1 MSLMKQ
7 TFSLLLFFFLT
18 VSCTDPSPDSSVEA
32 RVDSEHTGMIL
43 VEATGE
49 STTLGTNDAAAA
61 SNAKPAMKVKFAYD
75 FSISKSE
82 VTRSEYAALME
93 KNTSITSDSADLP
106 QTNVTYYDA
115 VLYANA
121 RSSKEGLDTAY
132 TYTSVTFDSEWNCT
146 NLQGLVFDPSKEA
159 YRLPTE
165 AEWMLAAGEG
175 WNTSS
180 AWTNANSEY
189 HSHPVCTIGENALG
203 LCDMAGNA
211 MEWVNDWLGNLLDS
225 TIMNS
230 VGAPDGGTLG
240 QRVVKGGS
248 YKNDPSNITLYSRG
262 DVYAVTS
269 ATKAEYVGFRL
280 AFGSIPSPVWVSGAG
295 ISSSRISIVASS
307 TQVKSITGTYRAKLA
322 FVNYE
327 TGNLTYIDF
336 SNSSLAVTEI
346 IDTLP
351 VFHPD
356 ISLDGKRVA
365 FCTKVEGLSGTS
377 EVYVRDLNATGT
389 NLVKLNV
396 ASAAIPRWRVVG
408 ADTLIVYVTDAGN
421 NKDDAEWKQKS
432 TWQVPFAGG
441 KFGTPVKLFDGSYHG
456 GFSED
461 GSLAVTG
468 ARLLRANV
476 NGKDTMWYNGEQ
488 ACNASLSKDST
499 KRTLFLDFGSE
510 TGKTFVGKEYATH
523 ERLLFA
529 DSTGK
534 LIQSIAAPANYTFD
548 HSEWSNVKN
557 VAVATVTNTNGAH
570 SAIYLMSTA
579 DSSLLKVVE
588 GDELW
593 HPCLWVNPLYF
604 GTFNSAI
611 ETIDFNL
618 DLDSAGAYFIE
629 GQSYMQ
635 ETFRL
640 KMEYYWK
647 SLNKI
652 EVIGIGSSR
661 MEQGFV
667 PDIMKTTEAFNM
679 GIMGIDLKRDYYFI
693 TNYVLNHS
701 QNIKTIILSLDI
713 DGWRAGINFDRSLF
727 QGSPGYIYDANHN
740 FWASGIPKGFLAVVA
755 NSYPPS
761 TLALNAYS
769 EKGGLNI
776 TAQNWGEAEIEND
789 SVFTEEELALVE
801 TYKKKMVDL
810 VTFCA
815 QKEIHLVGI
824 LFPQSPAYAETGSY
838 GRYGMTRSLAT
849 TTIAWFDSL
858 AHVEPYFS
866 LLDENKMGNH
876 DYTDEMAQ
884 NMDHLNYKGAVQL
897 TTRLDS
903 LLKILP

>member
-1 MSLMKQ
+1 MKQ
-7 TFSLLLFFFLT
+7 ICSLLLFFLLT
-18 VSCTDPSPDSSVEA
+18 VSCTDPSHDSSVEA
-32 RVDSEHTGMIL
+32 RVDSEHAGMIL

-93 KNTSITSDSADLP
+93 KNISIASDSADLP

-121 RSSKEGLDTAY
+121 RSSQEGYDTAY
-132 TYTSVTFDSEWNCT
+132 SYSSATFDSEGNCT
-146 NLQGLVFDPSKEA
+146 NLDGLVFDPSQEA

-180 AWTNANSEY
+180 AWTNVNSEY
-189 HSHPVCTIGENALG
+189 HSHPVCTIGENDLG
-203 LCDMAGNA
+203 LCDLAGNA
-211 MEWVNDWLGNLLDS
+211 MEWVNDWLGNLLD
-225 TIMNS
+225 TTVTNS

-262 DVYAVTS
+262 DIYAVTS

-280 AFGSIPSPVWVSGAG
+280 AFGSISTPLWVSGAG
-295 ISSSRISIVASS
+295 VSLSRVSVVATSG
-307 TQVKSITGTYRAKLA
+307 QVKSVTGTYHTKLV

-327 TGNLTYIDF
+327 TGNLAYIDF
-336 SNSSLAVTEI
+336 SNSTLAVTEI
-346 IDTLP
+346 VDTLP

-356 ISLDGKRVA
+356 ISPDGKRVA
-365 FCTKVEGLSGTS
+365 FCTKVEGVSGTS

-408 ADTLIVYVTDAGN
+408 ADTVIVYVTDAGN
-421 NKDDAEWKQKS
+421 NKEDAEWKQKS

-441 KFGTPVKLFDGSYHG
+441 KFGTPVKLFDGSYHDG
-456 GFSED
+456 ISED

-476 NGKDTMWYNGEQ
+476 SGKDTVWYNGEQ

-570 SAIYLMSTA
+570 SAIYLISTV
-579 DSSLLKVVE
+579 DSSLLKVAE

-593 HPCLWVNPLYF
+593 HPCLWVAKSNIITNF
-604 GTFNSAI
+604 
-611 ETIDFNL
+611 DL
-618 DLDSAGAYFIE
+618 DLDSAGVYMSKTYADYIE
-629 GQSYMQ
+629 SMRY
-635 ETFRL
+635 
-640 KMEYYWK
+640 KMELFWQYHDSLTVLIWGSSRPYRGINPMMLTNEFAINMSVACNDITMAARFFENYFLPHCSKMRTYVISLDFDLWHESLWDTYYESVPGYHYDKNHDYWK
-647 SLNKI
+647 SGIPAELPRLSVDAWGGNEINRETNKI
-652 EVIGIGSSR
+652 YNGFVGISNGSGWENIDMSQDSIATTIKSLYEEKLLILEKLLKLAQQNNIRVIGI
-661 MEQGFV
+661 
-667 PDIMKTTEAFNM
+667 I
-679 GIMGIDLKRDYYFI
+679 
-693 TNYVLNHS
+693 
-701 QNIKTIILSLDI
+701 
-713 DGWRAGINFDRSLF
+713 
-727 QGSPGYIYDANHN
+727 
-740 FWASGIPKGFLAVVA
+740 
-755 NSYPPS
+755 
-761 TLALNAYS
+761 
-769 EKGGLNI
+769 
-776 TAQNWGEAEIEND
+776 
-789 SVFTEEELALVE
+789 
-801 TYKKKMVDL
+801 
-810 VTFCA
+810 
-815 QKEIHLVGI
+815 
-824 LFPQSPAYAETGSY
+824 FPQSPLYAQTGMY
-838 GRYGMTRSLAT
+838 GRHGLTRSYAVEI
-849 TTIAWFDSL
+849 IARAMEMQTEYNNFT
-858 AHVEPYFS
+858 VM
-866 LLDENKMGNH
+866 DENKMGAH
-876 DYTDEMAQ
+876 DYTTAMAYDS
-884 NMDHLNYKGAVQL
+884 DHLNSLGAVQL

-903 LLKILP
+903 LLKTLE

>member
-1 MSLMKQ
+1 MPLMKQ
-7 TFSLLLFFFLT
+7 IFSLLFFLLLT
-18 VSCTDPSPDSSVEA
+18 VSCTDPSHDSSVEA
-32 RVDSEHTGMIL
+32 RVDSEHAGMIL

-49 STTLGTNDAAAA
+49 LTTLGTNDAVAA

-82 VTRSEYAALME
+82 VTLSEYAALMK
-93 KNTSITSDSADLP
+93 KNSSIASDSVALP

-121 RSSKEGLDTAY
+121 RSVSEGHDTAY
-132 TYTSVTFDSEWNCT
+132 SYSSATFDSEGNCT
-146 NLQGLVFDPSKEA
+146 NLDGLIFDPSQEA

-189 HSHPVCTIGENALG
+189 HSHLVCTIGENNLG

-211 MEWVNDWLGNLLDS
+211 MEWVNDWLGNLLD
-225 TIMNS
+225 TTVTNFA
-230 VGAPDGGTLG
+230 GAPDGGTLG

-280 AFGSIPSPVWVSGAG
+280 AFGSISSPVWVSGAG
-295 ISSSRISIVASS
+295 VSSSRVSIVASS
-307 TQVKSITGTYRAKLA
+307 FQVKSITGTYRAKLA
-322 FVNYE
+322 FVNDE
-327 TGNLTYIDF
+327 TGNLAYIDF
-336 SNSSLAVTEI
+336 SNSTLAVTEI
-346 IDTLP
+346 VDTFP

-356 ISLDGKRVA
+356 ISPDGKRVA
-365 FCTKVEGLSGTS
+365 FCTKVEGVSGTS

-408 ADTLIVYVTDAGN
+408 ADTVIVYVTDAGN

-456 GFSED
+456 GLSKD

-476 NGKDTMWYNGEQ
+476 NGKDTVWYNGEQ
-488 ACNASLSKDST
+488 ACNVSLSKDST

-510 TGKTFVGKEYATH
+510 TGKTFVGKDYVTH

-534 LIQSIAAPANYTFD
+534 LIQSIAAPTNYTFD

-570 SAIYLMSTA
+570 SAIYLINTA

-593 HPCLWVNPLYF
+593 HPCLWVSQKSIVLNAL
-604 GTFNSAI
+604 
-611 ETIDFNL
+611 L
-618 DLDSAGAYFIE
+618 DTDSAGVYLIPNATDI
-629 GQSYMQ
+629 QSIL
-635 ETFRL
+635 RV
-640 KMEYYWK
+640 KMELFWK
-647 SLNKI
+647 MRNDVD
-652 EVIGIGSSR
+652 VIALGSSR
-661 MEQGFV
+661 MEKGVDPLRFKNFDV
-667 PDIMKTTEAFNM
+667 LNM
-679 GIMGIDLKRDYYFI
+679 ATPGILDQKAMNFFAQ
-693 TNYVLNHS
+693 NYVFNHAKKVKYLVIALDVDAWLLNGTGLAHIY
-701 QNIKTIILSLDI
+701 QEL
-713 DGWRAGINFDRSLF
+713 
-727 QGSPGYIYDANHN
+727 PGYIYDANHD
-740 FWASGIPKGFLAVVA
+740 FWKDELPDSFVDAVENSLSPSADFTYVYTSHRGAVFEASGGWRESPPLIA
-755 NSYPPS
+755 ND
-761 TLALNAYS
+761 TLWA
-769 EKGGLNI
+769 E
-776 TAQNWGEAEIEND
+776 QNPEFIEQGKQYLL
-789 SVFTEEELALVE
+789 TLIQE
-801 TYKKKMVDL
+801 TRNRGIK
-810 VTFCA
+810 
-815 QKEIHLVGI
+815 LVGLI
-824 LFPQSPAYAETGSY
+824 FPQSPHYRETGAF
-838 GRYGMTRSLAT
+838 GRYGLSRSQAT
-849 TTIAWFDSL
+849 KLIAWFKNMQAEYDNFIL
-858 AHVEPYFS
+858 M
-866 LLDENKMGNH
+866 DENKGGDH
-876 DYTDEMAQ
+876 DYTEEMAWDY
-884 NMDHLNYKGAVQL
+884 DHLSATGSVQM
-897 TTRLDS
+897 TNRLDS
-903 LLKILP
+903 LLKTLE